1 MPTSGKVKWFDAGRG
16 YGFIIRDD
24 REVDVFVHKSAIPGE
39 GYQSLNED
47 DRVEFDVV
55 QGEKGPAAENVRKL
69 AVDEATEEPVAEVA
83 EEETT
88 EETEAEA
95 EEAPEEEA
103 EEAPEAEVEDA
114 PEAEAEA
121 ETDVEAEADVGAD
134 GDEDRGAGDRAPA
147 DGAS

>member
-1 MPTSGKVKWFDAGRG
+1 MPSTGKVKWFDPGRG
-16 YGFIIRDD
+16 YGFIARDD
-24 REVDVFVHKSAIPGE
+24 VEGDVFVHQSAIQGE

-69 AVDEATEEPVAEVA
+69 A

-95 EEAPEEEA
+95 EEAL
-103 EEAPEAEVEDA
+103 
-114 PEAEAEA
+114 EAEA
-121 ETDVEAEADVGAD
+121 ETDVEAEADVEAN
-134 GDEDRGAGDRAPA
+134 GDEDPGVGDRAPA
-147 DGAS
+147 DVDPKGDGDP